1 MVHYEFKVE
10 NNTLRIST
18 SVSRAA
24 TRKKHQK
31 RRENGIL
38 LKRSTHKNEKKS
50 NNENMGQTE
59 SRSKRVKVDVNPAL
73 NAGAWSSLWTG
84 NSIPYATIKSSHA
97 TTKDPG
103 MPQL

>member
-1 MVHYEFKVE
+1 MVYYEFKVE
-10 NNTLRIST
+10 NNTLRINT

-24 TRKKHQK
+24 TRRKYQK

-73 NAGAWSSLWTG
+73 NAGAWTQSLDREL
-84 NSIPYATIKSSHA
+84 
-97 TTKDPG
+97 DPTCHN
-103 MPQL
+103 